1 MCDSRSAAVC
11 FSLLGRRRFSTCFVI
26 DFPRIRMLLLAYLCS
41 LRVCFTCLWNERSTA
56 GHMSAIRKREKSTA
70 EAEVGSATRVSLSPK
85 RSRLPSPKRQTM
97 PGSNPTR
104 ASVSSSSASLNV
116 KESRGTS
123 IRLFHVSSDSSA
135 LLSITHCDA
144 SGKSSSATRN
154 HLTSL
159 LSETFLPEGYPQSVT
174 EDYIHYQT
182 WDTVQALCSS
192 VTGTLSTRSI
202 LRGVG
207 VGSAEA
213 NLVSGTISWALRDGM
228 SMVSRICFA
237 SRVATDLDHDAKRW
251 RYVADITN
259 DIALTIEIFSSYL
272 PYPWMFLT
280 AICVASLFKAV
291 TGVAGGGSKA
301 SLTHHFALRDNTA
314 DLSAKEGS
322 QETAAGMIGVVL
334 GMLTAWLVPDD
345 EYWYTLIVVTFFT
358 VSHLFSNYRAVTSLV
373 LRYFNKQR
381 FGIVVGAYLSRHQA
395 EEKGNR
401 GTPTPQ
407 KSCLSPKDVRGMEG
421 VLSYHRSAAT
431 SLPANLMIGA
441 SLSDFLSKQQKRGHH
456 ASAIQSYSQQVV
468 ESINRCGY
476 SLFYDSSSS
485 SSSSRRMRSGSGD
498 YWMFFTESHPEP
510 SVALGALFHVMYD
523 YHQRRQLAVGG
534 EDGGYVEPQ
543 HLTSADDENFVR
555 QAAAFQQFS
564 KDAEAVG
571 WLMNRA
577 QLRLEGWGI
586 QQQN

>member
-1 MCDSRSAAVC
+1 MPSVTRKRSSGNVNENNTMVTMIVPPTEASPVQQSMPRKKTSPLSSPAQPLTLAAPSTTSPTAVRKSRSQQ
-11 FSLLGRRRFSTCFVI
+11 ST
-26 DFPRIRMLLLAYLCS
+26 LHL
-41 LRVCFTCLWNERSTA
+41 
-56 GHMSAIRKREKSTA
+56 
-70 EAEVGSATRVSLSPK
+70 
-85 RSRLPSPKRQTM
+85 
-97 PGSNPTR
+97 
-104 ASVSSSSASLNV
+104 
-116 KESRGTS
+116 KESRGTATRR
-123 IRLFHVSSDSSA
+123 IHVAATSSSP
-135 LLSITHCDA
+135 LLITHCDA

-159 LSETFLPEGYPQSVT
+159 LSETFLPEGFPQSVT
-174 EDYIHYQT
+174 EDYIHYQS

-213 NLVSGTISWALRDGM
+213 NLVSGTLSWALRDGM

-272 PYPWMFLT
+272 PHPWMFLT

-345 EYWYTLIVVTFFT
+345 QYWYTLLVVTFFT
-358 VSHLFSNYRAVTSLV
+358 VAHLFSNYRAVTALV

-381 FGIVVGAYLSRHQA
+381 FGIVVGDYLRN
-395 EEKGNR
+395 EEGKGR
-401 GTPTPQ
+401 GG
-407 KSCLSPKDVRGMEG
+407 KLSCLSPKDVRGMEG
-421 VLSYHRSAAT
+421 VLRYHPTASSA
-431 SLPANLMIGA
+431 LPPRLVLGA
-441 SLSDFLSKQQKRGHH
+441 ALSDFLRTQTHQSK
-456 ASAIQSYSQQVV
+456 ASPLDV
-468 ESINRCGY
+468 EAPLHRWTAEVMGALERHGY
-476 SLFYDSSSS
+476 SIVYDTGTAP
-485 SSSSRRMRSGSGD
+485 RRAFWSCTHTARKSGNGV
-498 YWMFFTESHPEP
+498 YWVFFKDSHPQP
-510 SVALGALFHVMYD
+510 DVALSSLFHVMFD
-523 YHQRRQLAVGG
+523 FHRRCSAAAKHAS
-534 EDGGYVEPQ
+534 EPE
-543 HLTSADDENFVR
+543 HLTSLSDLNFSR
-555 QAAAFQQFS
+555 QAAAFQTFS
-564 KDAEAVG
+564 KTADCAG
-571 WLMNRA
+571 WLLNRA

-586 QQQN
+586 QQDG